1 MYGERKIVATVN
13 RSLAVILC
21 IALAGCSL
29 ARRKPE
35 HPTST
40 PTTSIPSGSAVPQ
53 PPLDVLAIPDAV
65 PRVEPRGARGN
76 PPFYTVFGKRYYVL
90 ASSEGFVERGT
101 ASWYGPGFHSEAT
114 SLGETY
120 DMYAM
125 TAAHKTLPIP
135 AYAEVTNLRN
145 GRKVVVRIND
155 RGPFVGDRIIDLSY
169 TAAAKLDMLLQGTAP
184 VEVRVISPRG
194 DIPDLLAKGVG
205 VDDRQRGDKPASV
218 VTGPLP
224 ALGGQIRNVPA
235 PPPVT
240 VVNAPA
246 ATSPTPN
253 AQVMYIQ
260 AGVFADHENA
270 RRRVE
275 VLLAAG
281 IELASLDEV
290 SSPRARHRV
299 RVGPFASVEE
309 FDFHMRRLRELGITD
324 ARLITD

>member
-1 MYGERKIVATVN
+1 VLRTINLVAT
-13 RSLAVILC
+13 ILC
-21 IALAGCSL
+21 VGLSACSVV
-29 ARRKPE
+29 RHQPD
-35 HPTST
+35 HPQ
-40 PTTSIPSGSAVPQ
+40 TSIPSGSAVPA
-53 PPLDVLAIPDAV
+53 PPPDVLNIPDAV
-65 PRVEPRGARGN
+65 PRAEPRGTRGN
-76 PPFYTVFGKRYYVL
+76 PPFYEVFGKRYYVL

-101 ASWYGPGFHSEAT
+101 ASWYGPGFHAAST
-114 SLGETY
+114 SLGERY

-125 TAAHKTLPIP
+125 TAAHKTLPLP

-145 GRKVVVRIND
+145 GRKVIVRIND

-184 VEVRVISPRG
+184 VEVRVISTRAAGAGSAAP
-194 DIPDLLAKGVG
+194 PPSVPTPVAPP
-205 VDDRQRGDKPASV
+205 PA
-218 VTGPLP
+218 G
-224 ALGGQIRNVPA
+224 AA

-246 ATSPTPN
+246 ARALG
-253 AQVMYIQ
+253 AQAMYIQ

-281 IELASLDEV
+281 IELASLDEI
-290 SSPRARHRV
+290 PRSERALHRV

-309 FDFHMRRLRELGITD
+309 FDLTMKRLRDLGITD
-324 ARLITD
+324 AHLLNE